1 MKKTATIVLFTLLPL
16 VCAHLYVLQ
25 SSLVVPISI
34 ADQKT
39 VTMVKLQSIG
49 VTSNVQQI
57 AKAVEVAS
65 KQSGLSTDFLIAL
78 MWTES
83 SGKLKAKSVSGYSGL
98 MQIPFKVH
106 YADANMIIGAHIF
119 NEKLKQSKGD
129 VIKAICLYKGY
140 EINSS
145 RGVMQANKVL
155 ALRNRLKQVGVDNA

>member
-98 MQIPFKVH
+98 MQTPHGVY

-119 NEKLKQSKGD
+119 NEKMKQANNNL
-129 VIKAICLYKGY
+129 ILALCLYKGY
-140 EINSS
+140 GGTTE
-145 RGVMQANKVL
+145 RGVQQAKKVL
-155 ALRNRLKQVGVDNA
+155 ALRDRLKRIEV